1 LVLAEPVQ
9 VLLMLRPLGLTELIL
24 YLAQLLQLVVAE
36 LADIKLRGLP
46 EAAVVVVVEQMLV
59 LLILAV
65 LAIVHQFIQA
75 KVLTVET
82 DKLQIVT
89 LTIPAVGA
97 ALLR

>member
-1 LVLAEPVQ
+1 VLAERVQ
-9 VLLMLRPLGLTELIL
+9 ALLIPQPLGLTALIL
-24 YLAQLLQLVVAE
+24 YLAQLLQLVEAG
-36 LADIKLRGLP
+36 LAGIKLRGLLG
-46 EAAVVVVVEQMLV
+46 VVVVVAVEQMLA
-59 LLILAV
+59 LQILAV